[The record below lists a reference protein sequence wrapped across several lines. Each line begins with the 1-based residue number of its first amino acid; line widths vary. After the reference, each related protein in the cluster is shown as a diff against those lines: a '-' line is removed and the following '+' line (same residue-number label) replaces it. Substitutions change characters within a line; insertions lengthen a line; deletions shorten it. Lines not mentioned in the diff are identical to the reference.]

1 MKRAGFLIG
10 LLLLCVCA
18 RRGNVIEIGGYAFQY
33 QGKEYRIQSVTP
45 THSEGYNILSL
56 REGDTLVFKAIDK
69 EQDGRLDEVLIGNLS
84 LKEAE
89 RIYNEGIAEG
99 ERLGYIRKRTFARE
113 YRYKDDFRNYILA
126 TYVLVSGE
134 IYNKLFITDRSTFRA
149 QAEVVDSDADGRLDD
164 IIEGTES
171 LGTYQKMY
179 EYVLENGSKVNRI
192 RKENGKWIV
201 VQ

>member
-1 MKRAGFLIG
+1 MKRAECVLL

-18 RRGNVIEIGGYAFQY
+18 RRGNVIEIGGYAFLY
-33 QGKEYRIQSVTP
+33 QGKEYHIQSVTP

-56 REGDTLVFKAIDK
+56 REGETLVFKAIDK
-69 EQDGRLDEVLIGNLS
+69 EQDGRLDEVMIGDMAL
-84 LKEAE
+84 EDAE
-89 RIYNEGIAEG
+89 RIYSEGIAEG

-134 IYNKLFITDRSTFRA
+134 IYNKLIISDRSAFRS
-149 QAEVVDSDADGRLDD
+149 QAEVLDSDADGKLDD
-164 IIEGTES
+164 VIEGTET

-179 EYVLENGSKVNRI
+179 QYVLEKGSQVNRI
-192 RKENGKWIV
+192 QKTNGKWIV

>member
-1 MKRAGFLIG
+1 MKRAALLISM
-10 LLLLCVCA
+10 LLLAVCA
-18 RRGNVIEIGGYAFQY
+18 RRGNIIEIGGYTFQY

-134 IYNKLFITDRSTFRA
+134 IYNKLIIIDRSTFRA

-164 IIEGTES
+164 VIEGTDS
-171 LGTYQKMY
+171 LATYQKMY
-179 EYVLENGSKVNRI
+179 EYVLDKGRQANRI

>member
-1 MKRAGFLIG
+1 MKRTELTVV
-10 LLLLCVCA
+10 LLFLCVCA
-18 RRGNVIEIGGYAFQY
+18 RRGNIIEIGGYTFQY

-56 REGDTLVFKAIDK
+56 REQDTLIFKAIDK
-69 EQDGRLDEVLIGNLS
+69 EQDGRLDEVMIGYLS
-84 LKEAE
+84 LEEAE
-89 RIYNEGIAEG
+89 IIYNEGIAEG
-99 ERLGYIRKRTFARE
+99 ERRGYIRKRTFARE

-134 IYNKLFITDRSTFRA
+134 IYNKLIIMDRSTFRS
-149 QAEVVDSDADGRLDD
+149 QVEVIDSDADGKLDEVV
-164 IIEGTES
+164 EGTES

-179 EYVLENGSKVNRI
+179 QFVIDKGSQVNRV

-201 VQ
+201 IQ

>member
-1 MKRAGFLIG
+1 MKRAEIVV
-10 LLLLCVCA
+10 LLLLFCVCA

-33 QGKEYRIQSVTP
+33 HGKEYRIQSVTP

-56 REGDTLVFKAIDK
+56 REGETLMFKAIDK
-69 EQDGRLDEVLIGNLS
+69 EQDGRLDEVLIGDMAL
-84 LKEAE
+84 EDAE
-89 RIYNEGIAEG
+89 RIYMEGIAEG

-134 IYNKLFITDRSTFRA
+134 IYNKLIITDRSTFRS
-149 QAEVVDSDADGRLDD
+149 QAEVLDSDADGKLDD
-164 IIEGTES
+164 VIEGTES

-179 EYVLENGSKVNRI
+179 QYVLDKGSQVNRI
-192 RKENGKWIV
+192 EKANGKWIV